1 MNNSENLYGI
11 AHAGRSVT
19 FQFQDPTDYIAKKI
33 IESKVFYEL
42 DVLEEISRLG
52 VGDGLFVDAGANI
65 GNHSLFFS
73 IILDR
78 EVAAFEPAEEA
89 FSQLIRNI
97 RLNRAEGLVSCHR
110 MALGAE
116 SGRGYMKIVAGNLG
130 ASSFSHDAD
139 GGVELETLDSVL
151 YERKQPIALIK
162 IDVEGLEVDV
172 LQGAVKI
179 LGRDMPLL
187 IVEGQTSF
195 AFGKISEFLAGQEY
209 VPVSM
214 RGVTPTYFFVHR
226 SRLGEL
232 QERSIFYI
240 RHDVDHNRRILQ
252 GYLARIESNLRG
264 VLTKAEF
271 EKLSAAMDTRQKDL
285 LSALSSSET
294 SAPNHFDAMADDI
307 KSAVRGL
314 LSEHGQRAQMLSDVL
329 EHRFRLLS
337 TELEQD
343 RESRA
348 KSFDAMTGD
357 FKSAVGGLLGEQG
370 QRTQLLADVLE
381 HKFRVLSS
389 ELEQDRLSRT
399 TSFNDL
405 QQRLQDSNAQI
416 VKGVVAAGEERAA
429 RVDAL
434 AEQVLSGLSLQ
445 IQEREQQQDVMRVIE
460 NSITEGTGKLASAIE
475 DMAST
480 LSTDQAERVAV
491 SAQQL
496 ALLERH
502 ELSMRS
508 MAGSVN
514 TRLESLV
521 AEMSGLAD
529 SVALNVAEL
538 AAGDSARRQTF
549 LEGHEKSVRDLADVL
564 ETEMKT
570 LEARFSS
577 VAESLPAE
585 LADLLKIDAS
595 RNYAVLRRQED
606 AVRLLGSSV
615 TNRMDSLEMDL
626 ARVGSVVAKE
636 AFPKVLHQLK
646 ELESHISTGIAS
658 KMNGIQASLKAVET
672 LREDGRRA
680 LALKEKELERA
691 LLESDRLQNEVN
703 RLVVAVQTERARA
716 RYAGRRLNVLY
727 TTGVRATVGK
737 MRKLVSPLTFGL
749 LKPYET
755 WPAFEKR
762 MEARVVREVQDFKKL
777 HANSLRRP
785 SATVVEQQD
794 EDSQL
799 LQPASV
805 AVSPTSSM
813 NAMKHRDHVRIG
825 IASIE
830 IRRTALSRVI
840 DCLYDQAD
848 EILVYLNDYSEVPK
862 FLNREKIQVVHQ
874 KGDVGDRGKFYDI
887 DNFSGYFFSCDDDI
901 EYPPYYVQ
909 HCIDAIERYGRKAVV
924 GWHGSLLKTPFI
936 DYYSSESRRVFSFR
950 SGRPE
955 DIAVHILGTGCSSF
969 HTDTIDVRY
978 ADFLTPNM
986 ADVYFALLGQ
996 KQRVPFVVIK
1006 HDPAEAL
1013 PLDIPDDKPIHRESM
1028 QKTGSRA
1035 DTREIQ
1041 NRCVKDW
1048 QDWRA
1053 EKPAPVHFRASYTI
1067 AYVGRVDAD
1076 RWKKGGILKSGGL
1089 ITQAL
1094 RALGHRVVDVEI
1106 SQAFDAIA
1114 EQAKP
1119 ADIVWIYP
1127 GDPERPDFAPVEA
1140 LIDKVAKAGKQVYV
1154 NLSYNLIESRTQWIQ
1169 AKLKTWNSSYGNR
1182 VKACLFTYAAM
1193 SDPGFEAIRSNLI
1206 CIPKSIDFSSDIRA
1220 SFEQTEGIFLGDLQK
1235 LLNRN
1240 LVNGDIED
1248 WIAALR
1254 KALPG
1259 VTLYAVRQYGGKID
1273 RELGLTVLPYTHGR
1287 AWEEWLAAKRIVCC
1301 LTPHATYEMIPVEAG
1316 GLGVPTIYRPM
1327 PQSHSENLSTAG
1339 IQVHTP
1345 EEFAAACSALYYDY
1359 TLWSMYSRAASARAR
1374 SAHISHVAASLHVQL
1389 ALGRV

>member
-1 MNNSENLYGI
+1 MNNSENLHGI

-33 IESKVFYEL
+33 IASKVFYEL
-42 DVLEEISRLG
+42 DVLEEISQIG

-73 IILDR
+73 IILER

-89 FSQLIRNI
+89 FSQLQWNV
-97 RLNRAEGLVSCHR
+97 RLNRAENLVTCHR
-110 MALGAE
+110 LALGATR
-116 SGRGYMKIVAGNLG
+116 GRGDMKIVPGNLG
-130 ASSFSHDAD
+130 ASSFTP
-139 GGVELETLDSVL
+139 GVEGSVQLETLDSVL
-151 YERKQPIALIK
+151 YEKNQRIALIK
-162 IDVEGLEVDV
+162 IDVEGLEIDV
-172 LQGAVKI
+172 LRGATRI
-179 LGRDMPLL
+179 LDRDMPLL
-187 IVEGQTSF
+187 IIEGQTSF
-195 AFGKISEFLAGQEY
+195 VFGKIREFLAQQEY

-226 SRLGEL
+226 SRLGEM
-232 QERSIFYI
+232 QERSTFYI

-252 GYLARIESNLRG
+252 GFLARIETALRG
-264 VLTKAEF
+264 VLTKAEY
-271 EKLSAAMDTRQKDL
+271 EKLSGAMEARQQDLIASPSGSEQL
-285 LSALSSSET
+285 LSKQL
-294 SAPNHFDAMADDI
+294 DAMVSDL
-307 KSAVRGL
+307 KSSIGEL
-314 LSEHGQRAQMLSDVL
+314 LGEHGQRAQLLSDVL
-329 EHRFRLLS
+329 EHRFRVLS
-337 TELEQD
+337 TELEQN
-343 RESRA
+343 RTSAA
-348 KSFDAMTGD
+348 KS
-357 FKSAVGGLLGEQG
+357 LG
-370 QRTQLLADVLE
+370 
-381 HKFRVLSS
+381 
-389 ELEQDRLSRT
+389 ELEQKISG
-399 TSFNDL
+399 
-405 QQRLQDSNAQI
+405 SNAQI
-416 VKGVVAAGEERAA
+416 GKEMAADAQQRVARSDALAQQVAAGI
-429 RVDAL
+429 L
-434 AEQVLSGLSLQ
+434 LQTQGQEQH
-445 IQEREQQQDVMRVIE
+445 QESMRVIE
-460 NSITEGTGKLASAIE
+460 KTITEGTGKLRIAIE
-475 DMAST
+475 DMANAFAA
-480 LSTDQAERVAV
+480 DQAGRADA
-491 SAQQL
+491 SAQQF
-496 ALLERH
+496 ALLERS
-502 ELSMRS
+502 EVSLRA
-508 MAGSVN
+508 MAGNVN
-514 TRLESLV
+514 TQLESFG
-521 AEMSGLAD
+521 AGMSDIAD
-529 SVALNVAEL
+529 SVALHVKEL
-538 AAGDSARRQTF
+538 MADENARHLAL
-549 LEGHEKSVRDLADVL
+549 LEENGKSFRGISHVL
-564 ETEMKT
+564 ETEMKS
-570 LEARFSS
+570 LEARISTANAALPVILGDALKADSS
-577 VAESLPAE
+577 RSYA
-585 LADLLKIDAS
+585 LLK
-595 RNYAVLRRQED
+595 RQED

-615 TNRMDSLEMDL
+615 DDRMDSLQADV
-626 ARVGSVVAKE
+626 ARVCSAVATG
-636 AFPKVLHQLK
+636 AFPQVFHRLK
-646 ELESHISTGIAS
+646 ELENYISAGISA
-658 KMNGIQASLKAVET
+658 KMTGIQASLKAVET
-672 LREDGRRA
+672 LHADGKRA
-680 LALKEKELERA
+680 LTLKERELERA
-691 LLESDRLQNEVN
+691 VLENDRLQSEVN
-703 RLVVAVQTERARA
+703 RLIVAVQTERIRA

-727 TTGVRATVGK
+727 TTGVRAVVGTI
-737 MRKLVSPLTFGL
+737 RKLVSPLTFGL

-777 HANSLRRP
+777 HANSLRRS
-785 SATVVEQQD
+785 SATVVPPHEENRDLVPSRQVAASPVSSFD
-794 EDSQL
+794 
-799 LQPASV
+799 PA
-805 AVSPTSSM
+805 
-813 NAMKHRDHVRIG
+813 KHRDRVRIG

-848 EILVYLNDYSEVPK
+848 EILVYLNDYSEIPK

-887 DNFSGYFFSCDDDI
+887 DNFSGYLFTCDDDI

-909 HCIDAIERYGRKAVV
+909 HCIDAIEKYGRKAVV
-924 GWHGSLLKTPFI
+924 GWHGSLLKTPFV

-950 SGRPE
+950 SGRPD

-969 HTDTIDVRY
+969 HTDTINVRY

-1048 QDWRA
+1048 QEWRA
-1053 EKPAPVHFRASYTI
+1053 EKPEPMHFRASYTI
-1067 AYVGRVDAD
+1067 AYVGRVDAE

-1094 RALGHRVVDVEI
+1094 RALGHRVIDVEI
-1106 SQAFDAIA
+1106 SQSFDTIA
-1114 EQAKP
+1114 EQVKP

-1140 LIDKVAKAGKQVYV
+1140 LIDRVAKAGKQVYV
-1154 NLSYNLIESRTQWIQ
+1154 NLSYNLIESRTQWIKT
-1169 AKLKTWNSSYGNR
+1169 KLKAWKSSYGDR

-1193 SDPGFEAIRSNLI
+1193 SEPGFEAIRSNLI
-1206 CIPKSIDFSSDIRA
+1206 CIPKSIDFSSDIQA
-1220 SFEQTEGIFLGDLQK
+1220 NFDQTEGIFLGDLQK

-1240 LVNGDIED
+1240 LVNGEIED

-1287 AWEEWLAAKRIVCC
+1287 AWEEWLGAKRIVCC

-1345 EEFAAACSALYYDY
+1345 EEFAAACAAIYHDY
-1359 TLWSMYSRAASARAR
+1359 TLWNMYSGAASARAR

-1389 ALGRV
+1389 VLGGV